1 MRQCGVHQ
9 QLCPLSFW
17 PRHSID
23 ANLLI
28 AQRGGSIV
36 HPITQ
41 WKREFL
47 SRRNLEYATGRPLYT
62 YRVTTDEFAQLESVL
77 KDRLAT
83 YLKIATL
90 GDVARHMDFFPALFV
105 LYAAEWWRRRYD
117 GTGFSW
123 DPILDSIGAPPE
135 GWNQSQRS
143 ECVERGFQEWKLRLS
158 DSHGLR
164 FLGSIAFQGG
174 LPMQLLGAA
183 RGNIGKVLSRVLILA
198 SSGTTD
204 AREIQEW
211 VKSLATYLPNS
222 YRQAEVFVLL
232 TEVVVTVLRLK
243 EVAKLTNSEGAIE
256 RLDQAIPSWRDSF
269 PLPVEDEQAKGMIE
283 QLVRDAAGRII
294 KTVQHIC
301 AERRLEPNPDDSWS
315 VRSDITL
322 PENIDTSVL
331 GSLFS
336 VDGQTL
342 PRMLTIR
349 FIRNEKV
356 SEISLRKL
364 AGQDRYRIERRSLDS
379 RDSSALGEHAMQ
391 LLTPSGHSLYGEI
404 ARGGALEDDLPWLFE
419 EGGEG
424 ANSYPFARQGSGPLA
439 SIRGILCAPKD
450 WEVTS
455 EDGAVLEPTSRLADS
470 SRLVWTIDGVVKV
483 VADDGTCYKIKCG
496 QAVAIND
503 QFELRGHRIWDTFI
517 YPDKGFRGT
526 PRLFQ
531 ISESG
536 IEQPVQGFI
545 TWRASNARSHT
556 EGGQLSGP
564 VTALWPAQ
572 TDPKWRARVVLLPD
586 TAGITVEHGETPN
599 RGTLCFVHWG
609 LLAVECETLDVK
621 CRISS
626 EGEKMSVALDY
637 TGQGTPPEWLNF
649 RGLWRGNASEARF
662 RVPFPSRGIR
672 IMDPCGQTLPDNTL
686 LAINKITGYR
696 MIGFLGNE
704 VGAELRLG
712 LHRGDQANPT
722 DHIVTQ
728 LSTNSGL
735 SGTEVRLIDFSDKI
749 QRMLASADVLDAFV
763 SIRLRLGSGESAIL
777 RIARY
782 ALELTRHST
791 LPELSLLQEE
801 ISRLSLADIESLPV
815 LAIRLNSPGEE
826 PIRLSQTYSEE
837 TPTGRW
843 EFPVAALTPGPW
855 LIFPGV
861 DSPIMFRPMLW
872 PIHPDEL
879 LENVAS
885 AERSELT
892 SEVSVPI
899 GLAAALGMPA
909 ESKRNEA
916 MDTVISLLAHDF
928 LNSDWSMV
936 EHLAGLLG
944 HLPLSTLDLW
954 RRFTHSSLGMAALA
968 MRFGN
973 LPQGFSER
981 FSNELP
987 FVWELIPLDAWTGA
1001 MRSTIEQGNSWYG
1014 KEAAAVVIPAYL
1026 DKRIQTIASTCP
1038 SLRVLLEAARAIAT
1052 GTINQELR
1060 LVQQGFMNQVFAD
1073 QLFTGEDSRVQ
1084 QLLRNNAEEEWP
1096 SGFSEEISIAKRN
1109 GGNNY
1114 FSKERFSFHDP
1125 VINIPIYLALCA
1137 SDAFDFA
1144 VEVTEKSLRSI
1155 REIQSFDPDWFA
1167 EAFDLTIA
1175 RCISSGAIKIH

>member
-1 MRQCGVHQ
+1 M
-9 QLCPLSFW
+9 
-17 PRHSID
+17 
-23 ANLLI
+23 
-28 AQRGGSIV
+28 

-62 YRVTTDEFAQLESVL
+62 YRVTTDEFAELESIL
-77 KDRLAT
+77 RDRLAT

-90 GDVARHMDFFPALFV
+90 GDVARRLDFFPALFV

-123 DPILDSIGAPPE
+123 DPILDSIGAPPD

-143 ECVERGFQEWKLRLS
+143 DCVERGFQEWKLRLS

-211 VKSLATYLPNS
+211 VKSLSTYLPNS

-243 EVAKLTNSEGAIE
+243 EVAKLTHSAGAIE

-269 PLPVEDEQAKGMIE
+269 PLPVEDEQAKGLIE
-283 QLVRDAAGRII
+283 QLVRDAAGRVI

-301 AERRLEPNPDDSWS
+301 VERRLEHNPDDSWS
-315 VRSDITL
+315 LRSDITL
-322 PENIDTSVL
+322 PEYIDTSVL

-349 FIRNEKV
+349 FVRSEKV
-356 SEISLRKL
+356 TEISLRKL
-364 AGQDRYRIERRSLDS
+364 AGQERYRVERRPLDC

-391 LLTPSGHSLYGEI
+391 LLTPSGHSLHKEI
-404 ARGGALEDDLPWLFE
+404 ARGDALDDDLPWLFE
-419 EGGEG
+419 EGSEG
-424 ANSYPFARQGSGPLA
+424 ANSYRFARQGSGSLA
-439 SIRGILCAPKD
+439 SIRGVLCAHQD
-450 WEVTS
+450 WKVTS
-455 EDGAVLEPTSRLADS
+455 EGGSVVEPTSRLAES
-470 SRLVWTIDGVVKV
+470 SRLVWAIDGVVRID
-483 VADDGTCYKIKCG
+483 ALDGTSYKIKCG
-496 QAVAIND
+496 QAAATND

-517 YPDKGFRGT
+517 YPDKGYRGT
-526 PRLFQ
+526 PKLFQ

-536 IEQPVQGFI
+536 IEQQVQGFV
-545 TWRASNARSHT
+545 TWRASTGRSHT
-556 EGGQLSGP
+556 DGGQLSGP
-564 VTALWPAQ
+564 VTAFWPAQ
-572 TDPKWRARVVLLPD
+572 TDAKWRARVVLLPD
-586 TAGITVEHGETPN
+586 SAGIAVEPGEAPN
-599 RGTLCFVHWG
+599 RGTLRFMHWG
-609 LLAVECETLDVK
+609 LLAVECETLDVQ
-621 CRISS
+621 CRISTD
-626 EGEKMSVALDY
+626 GEKMSVALDY
-637 TGQGTPPEWLNF
+637 IGQGNPPEWVHF
-649 RGLWRGNASEARF
+649 RGLWRGNSSEARF

-672 IMDPCGQTLPDNTL
+672 IMDPCGQTLSDNTL
-686 LAINKITGYR
+686 LAINKVTGVR
-696 MIGFLGNE
+696 MLGFLGNA
-704 VGAELRLG
+704 VRAELRLG
-712 LHRGDQANPT
+712 LHRGDHANPT
-722 DHIVTQ
+722 NQVVTQ
-728 LSTNSGL
+728 LSANSGL
-735 SGTEVRLIDFSDKI
+735 TRTEVRLIDYADEI

-782 ALELTRHST
+782 AF
-791 LPELSLLQEE
+791 ELSRHPSRPEVSLFQEE
-801 ISRLSLADIESLPV
+801 ISRLSLEDIESLPV
-815 LAIRLNSPGEE
+815 LAIRLDSPGEE
-826 PIRLSQTYSEE
+826 PIRLSPTYSEG

-872 PIHPDEL
+872 PIHPAEPP
-879 LENVAS
+879 ESVAS
-885 AERSELT
+885 TEDTEAT
-892 SEVSVPI
+892 SEISVPI
-899 GLAAALGMPA
+899 GLSTALGMPA
-909 ESKRNEA
+909 EAKRIKA
-916 MDTVISLLAHDF
+916 IDKVISRLAHDF
-928 LNSDWSMV
+928 LDTDWSLV
-936 EHLAGLLG
+936 EQLAGLLG

-954 RRFTHSSLGMAALA
+954 RRFTHSSTGMAALA

-1001 MRSTIEQGNSWYG
+1001 MRLTIEQGNSWYG

-1026 DKRIQTIASTCP
+1026 DKRIQTMASSCP

-1084 QLLRNNAEEEWP
+1084 QLLRNNAEEDWP

-1109 GGNNY
+1109 GGDNY
-1114 FSKERFSFHDP
+1114 FSKERFGFHDP

-1144 VEVTEKSLRSI
+1144 VPVSEKSVRSI
-1155 REIQSFDPDWFA
+1155 REIQSFDPNWFV

-1175 RCISSGAIKIH
+1175 RCISSGAIKIN